1 MTFHHQYVLILPSIL
16 RKFWLLWPNFYFRYQ
31 VPLYLWQIKPILTY
45 LYGVSRYYFGDCSQ
59 DGQNTFNTLNP
70 GGLGLKNAHKQIHP
84 RSIQN
89 IDLNPR
95 FSVFSLNILTGSFLG
110 SRYLFLMENLGQS
123 FLLASKEACK
133 TKSNT

>member
-1 MTFHHQYVLILPSIL
+1 MCLILPSIP

-31 VPLYLWQIKPILTY
+31 VPALLVAYQTYTNLYIMWCLKILFRRLYTRRSEYVQYIKPRGIRL
-45 LYGVSRYYFGDCSQ
+45 
-59 DGQNTFNTLNP
+59 
-70 GGLGLKNAHKQIHP
+70 AHKQIHP